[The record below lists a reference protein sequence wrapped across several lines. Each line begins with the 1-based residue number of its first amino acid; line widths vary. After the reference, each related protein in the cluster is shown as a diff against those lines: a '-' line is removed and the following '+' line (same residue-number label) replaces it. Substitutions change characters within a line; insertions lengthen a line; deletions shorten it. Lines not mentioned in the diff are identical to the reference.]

1 MQADYDFLLIEHRR
15 NELEQASALLRIV
28 FPHARHLTPRH
39 LDWQYR
45 GSPDGRAIACGAY
58 RRGHLV
64 GHVAALPLR
73 ARLNGEEHSGVILV
87 NAAVHPEHRRRNL
100 TVRMTFAAMDE
111 VFRQGHRF
119 ALAVGNA
126 VSTGAL
132 MIGFRPIAPLL
143 AKLGFGTPAR
153 SLPVEPSFERLWSE
167 QALRWRLASPVRR
180 YVSTV
185 RNSRLVV
192 TAVTG
197 RPGIAA
203 LLHDGP
209 ELGAFAASGRWQ
221 SPARLWIGLD
231 PAIDWKR
238 SRFVDI
244 PGRLKPSPLNLTFV
258 DLTGRDLFPDP
269 ARILFR
275 PIDFDAF

>member
-1 MQADYDFLLIEHRR
+1 MQADYDFLLIEHRH
-15 NELEQASALLRIV
+15 NELEEASALLRLV
-28 FPHARHLTPRH
+28 FPRARHLTPRH

-45 GSPDGRAIACGAY
+45 GNPDGRALACGAY
-58 RRGHLV
+58 RRGQLV

-73 ARLNGEEHSGVILV
+73 ARVNGEEHRGVALV

-100 TVRMTFAAMDE
+100 TIRMFFAAMDE

-126 VSTGAL
+126 ISTGPL
-132 MIGFRPIAPLL
+132 MMGFRPIAPLQ

-153 SLPVEPSFERLWSE
+153 SLPVEPSFERVWSD
-167 QALRWRLASPVRR
+167 QALRWRLASPERR

-192 TAVTG
+192 TAPTG

-203 LLHDGP
+203 LLHHGP
-209 ELGAFAASGRWQ
+209 DLDAFATSGGWR
-221 SPARLWIGLD
+221 SPAKLWIGLD

-244 PGRLKPSPLNLTFV
+244 PRWLKPSPLNLSFV
-258 DLTGRDLFPDP
+258 DLAGRDLFPDP
-269 ARILFR
+269 AQALFR
-275 PIDFDAF
+275 AIDFDAF